1 MLTDQP
7 DASLTADSVLSAEI
21 ETQRRKSSI
30 RNFGLLDGRWW
41 RSKSPPEKLTLVSA
55 IADVSTLASA
65 LCSDCEPRE
74 LELRRCELVSS
85 GLIQHLDQ
93 LYDDP
98 TNMDIPIISL
108 WAIAVKE
115 AQGQTE
121 EHEEYLSI
129 LREDCL
135 RGYV

>member
-7 DASLTADSVLSAEI
+7 DASLKADSELSAEI

-30 RNFGLLDGRWW
+30 RNLGLLDGRWW
-41 RSKSPPEKLTLVSA
+41 TSKSLPEKLTLISA

-85 GLIQHLDQ
+85 GLIQHLNQ

-98 TNMDIPIISL
+98 TNMNIPIISL

-121 EHEEYLSI
+121 EREEYLSI
-129 LREDCL
+129 LQEDSL